1 MQEAVFFVEKEKY
14 STRAITLLLC
24 KSITEILLLIV
35 KDQKMAEKKRDYYEV
50 LGIARSA
57 TRNEVRKAF
66 LRLAR
71 RHHPDVSAGE
81 GGGPDFIEINEA
93 YEVLINPRKRAVYD
107 RYGHAGLSDARG
119 LQLRR
124 IKSFQIIN
132 DLFSDFLVDDIEKE
146 RLN

>member
-1 MQEAVFFVEKEKY
+1 
-14 STRAITLLLC
+14 
-24 KSITEILLLIV
+24 
-35 KDQKMAEKKRDYYEV
+35 MAEKKRDYYEV
-50 LGIARSA
+50 LGIAQTA

-71 RHHPDVSAGE
+71 RHHPDVSFGQNDE
-81 GGGPDFIEINEA
+81 PDFIEINEA

-107 RYGHAGLSDARG
+107 RYGHAGLSDGSG

-132 DLFSDFLVDDIEKE
+132 DLFSDFTVDSIEKE
-146 RLN
+146 HLN